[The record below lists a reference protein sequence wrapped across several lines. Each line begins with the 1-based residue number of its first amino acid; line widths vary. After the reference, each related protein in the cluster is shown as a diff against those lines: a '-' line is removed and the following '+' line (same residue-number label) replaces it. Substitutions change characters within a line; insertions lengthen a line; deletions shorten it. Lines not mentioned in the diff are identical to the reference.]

1 MTYTPA
7 GAALARKPNQ
17 RFDPSHIRC
26 AAGKRTRRK
35 ENVITITG
43 PRDVRQ
49 GGRKTL
55 QIQSEMA
62 KLPRPSAFTI
72 LGTKQSL
79 KRIHVRQQAE
89 GAAPTARAARR
100 KRAPVVHE
108 EVYAKLR
115 RAIIDGQLEP
125 GRALSVRTL
134 AAQFSVSAMP
144 ARESIRRL
152 VALGA
157 LEMTPT
163 RRIMVAR
170 MTPSKVEEL
179 TEARIPLETRLAVR
193 AMQRTGGK
201 AKSRQSLVS
210 RLSKIDERLDAA
222 IERGDVAAYS
232 KANSDFHFTLYAAA
246 DAPVLLGVVES
257 LWLQIGPFMRV
268 VIQRLGASTMVDQH
282 KQAID
287 ALVAGDVKK
296 LEKSIR
302 LDILEGMTR
311 IGDAVARA

>member
-1 MTYTPA
+1 
-7 GAALARKPNQ
+7 
-17 RFDPSHIRC
+17 
-26 AAGKRTRRK
+26 
-35 ENVITITG
+35 
-43 PRDVRQ
+43 
-49 GGRKTL
+49 
-55 QIQSEMA
+55 
-62 KLPRPSAFTI
+62 
-72 LGTKQSL
+72 
-79 KRIHVRQQAE
+79 
-89 GAAPTARAARR
+89 
-100 KRAPVVHE
+100 
-108 EVYAKLR
+108 
-115 RAIIDGQLEP
+115 
-125 GRALSVRTL
+125 
-134 AAQFSVSAMP
+134 
-144 ARESIRRL
+144 
-152 VALGA
+152 
-157 LEMTPT
+157 
-163 RRIMVAR
+163 

-222 IERGDVAAYS
+222 IERGDAAAYS